1 MQSLDSPTDK
11 VRNPIWNQTLF
22 FTHET
27 TTIKVTKKNSLIQA
41 SLNLKHKITKII
53 GKEETKLQ
61 TLRERR
67 RKTDG

>member
-27 TTIKVTKKNSLIQA
+27 TAIKVTK
-41 SLNLKHKITKII
+41 NLSNPSVIEPQTQNNENNR
-53 GKEETKLQ
+53 KEETKLQ